1 MGLNIWPPQ
10 ISANIARGIVYH
22 QAITANTAYIGD
34 TETIVYPHTFQ
45 AAQGRT
51 YKFTYNLLVV
61 DADGVGDTT
70 PPGAKNAAHLYGR
83 WASGATVTSSST
95 VVAQKY
101 HTIFSDSSDRDSGT
115 MLVGYVVNP
124 PAGQVTVGLGL
135 RVRIASGTNGM
146 TRILPGGGSYFA
158 VEDVGSA
165 LA

>member
-10 ISANIARGIVYH
+10 ISANIARGIVSH
-22 QAITANTAYIGD
+22 EAITLNTDYIGD

-61 DADGVGDTT
+61 DANATGDTT

-83 WASGATVTSSST
+83 WAAGSTVTTSSA

-115 MLVGYVVNP
+115 MLVGYLINP
-124 PAGQVTVGLGL
+124 PAGQITVGLGL

-146 TRILPGGGSYFA
+146 TRILPGSGSYIA
-158 VEDVGSA
+158 IEDVGSG